1 MLCLNP
7 FFIKFIIAAL
17 GCLSML
23 SLSYAQSITFSH
35 LTVEDGLSNND
46 VNTLIQDKTGFIWFG
61 TEDGLNRY
69 DGYKFKVFRNDPS
82 DSNSI
87 SDNTIWAILEDSQGY
102 LWVGTKNGILNMFN
116 PLTEKFSHWIL
127 SDIEVN
133 NSSITTLYED
143 SKGNIWIGTR
153 TRGVYKLN
161 PVTRKIINWNRTI
174 DSLSTSL
181 SSQSVRTITEDS
193 FGSIIIGTYFGMNKF
208 NPDVQFTGFDKYF
221 SENNEPNSLSNSQ
234 IYNISKSTTDPNIF
248 WIGTPSGLSK
258 FNSSDNSF
266 IRIDIPNP
274 DKLQFGTG
282 ASTVIEEMVDGE
294 NILWIDTYSGLIRMN
309 LNTGVWTRFVQND
322 SNPHSLVD
330 NQINKMIKDRS
341 GVIWLAT
348 ENGISHFS
356 QSSSKFNSFFNK
368 DFEFY
373 QNAVEGKKNLKAI
386 VQNEKENVWL
396 GFENGIVSIS
406 NSGKI
411 KEANKIKQLDKLNVW
426 SLVEENNSLWI
437 GTFGQ
442 GLKRFDLKSGKIED
456 WSLIYSL
463 KNTKTV
469 PFIKSLFLDN
479 KNNLWI
485 GYWGSGIGRL
495 NPSSGE
501 YYIWNH
507 IPDNNYSIS
516 SGDVWTIKE
525 DDYGRIWI
533 GTSGGGLNLLL
544 KEDEVKFRHWKQS
557 ADSKQSLSSNNIY
570 SICIS
575 EQHNET
581 NNSETLLWIGTSN
594 GLNKFV
600 IKNKQHNLYDFDWEI
615 KTYNMNNGLNDNNIN
630 SILEDE
636 NGNLWLGTGSGITY
650 FNVSDESFTNFS
662 TADGLLGTMMN
673 PESSLKLKSGL
684 MLFGCAAGLN
694 IFDLAKIKLSA
705 YKPSVVITDF
715 QIFNRSIKIGNDSPL
730 RQNIV
735 HTRELILDYNQ
746 DVFSFEFSALDFNSP
761 QSIQYAYMMEGF
773 DSDWTESGNRRYATY
788 TNLDPGIYNFKVKS
802 TNADGIWNDDPASLR
817 VIINPPWWAT
827 PWAYGVYTVLII
839 LGLLAIRRFEMNRTK
854 LRNELRLSEY
864 EVKQKSQLEEMKSR
878 FFANL
883 SHEFR
888 TPLMLIKGP
897 LENIKNINVNKNISD
912 DVDLIDRNSLKLQKL
927 IDELLELSQL
937 ESASISVKAEK
948 ENVILLLKGIVSAF
962 ESIAAERKIRL
973 IFNPDTNSI
982 ITWIDIDKFEK
993 IINNLLSNAVKF
1005 TPPEGKIEVM
1015 IYTVNENEKDL
1026 AVLIIRDNGTG
1037 IPEDKLENIF
1047 DRFYQ
1052 VDDSSQR
1059 AYGGSGIGLALV
1071 KEFVDLHKW
1080 NIAVESRYGKGTQFK
1095 IKIPLW
1101 DDYLNEDEKVN
1112 YKLSNASATKNFNNG
1127 SKKILP
1133 QYHNVEPIKK
1143 NLINGNDK
1151 PYVLIVDDSDDVRLY
1166 LKKLLEVEY
1175 KIVEAVNGSEG
1186 IKSAI
1191 EFNPDLIISDVM
1203 MPSMDGFEFCRQIK
1217 SDWHTSDIPII
1228 LLTAKASF
1236 ESKLEGLEIG
1246 ADDYLTKP
1254 FESRELFVR
1263 IKNLLEQRKRIRE
1276 KFSKDDKVVPESVK
1290 LNKVDD
1296 EFIKKAIDLVNHNLD
1311 KTNFNTDHL
1320 AKELFLSRSQLHRK
1334 MISITGQAPGEF
1346 IRTIKLKRAADMLLE
1361 KKLSV
1366 TQVAYEIGFSSPAQ
1380 FTRAFIK
1387 QFNCYPSEYSAR
1399 NQN

>member
-1 MLCLNP
+1 MLCLSP
-7 FFIKFIIAAL
+7 FFIKLIITAL
-17 GCLSML
+17 VCLSL
-23 SLSYAQSITFSH
+23 FISSYAQSITFSH

-46 VNTLIQDKTGFIWFG
+46 ANTLIQDKTGFIWFG

-69 DGYKFKVFRNDPS
+69 DGYKFKVFRNDPA

-87 SDNTIWAILEDSQGY
+87 SDNAIWALLEDSKGY
-102 LWVGTKNGILNMFN
+102 IWVGTKDGILNRFD
-116 PLTEKFSHWIL
+116 PLTEKFSQWML
-127 SDIEVN
+127 SKIKTN
-133 NSSITTLYED
+133 NSSITALYED

-161 PVTRKIINWNRTI
+161 PVTGEIINWDRTN
-174 DSLSTSL
+174 DSLKTSL
-181 SSQSVRTITEDS
+181 SSQSVRTITED
-193 FGSIIIGTYFGMNKF
+193 GSGNIIIGTYFGMNKF
-208 NPDVQFTGFDKYF
+208 NPDLQFTGFDKFF
-221 SENNEPNSLSNSQ
+221 SKKDDPNSLSNSQ
-234 IYNISKSTTDPNIF
+234 IYNISKSKTEPDIF
-248 WIGTPSGLSK
+248 WIGTPSGLTK
-258 FNSSDNSF
+258 YNSSDNSF

-282 ASTVIEEMVDGE
+282 ASTVIEEVINGE
-294 NILWIDTYSGLIRMN
+294 HLLWIDTYSGLIRMN
-309 LNTGVWTRFVQND
+309 LNSGIWTRFVQND
-322 SNPHSLVD
+322 NNPHSLVD

-356 QSSSKFNSFFNK
+356 RSSSKFNSFFNK

-373 QNAVEGKKNLKAI
+373 QKAVEGKKNLKAI
-386 VQNEKENVWL
+386 AKNENENVWF
-396 GFENGIVSIS
+396 GFENGIVSTS

-411 KEANKIKQLDKLNVW
+411 KKAGNIKLLDNINVW
-426 SLVEENNSLWI
+426 SMVEENNSLWI

-442 GLKRFDLKSGKIED
+442 GLKRYDLKTGEIEN

-463 KNTKTV
+463 TNTKTV
-469 PFIKSLFLDN
+469 PFVKSLFLDS

-507 IPDNNYSIS
+507 IPASKNSLS

-525 DDYGRIWI
+525 DSYGRIWI
-533 GTSGGGLNLLL
+533 GTSGGGLNLLIN
-544 KEDEVKFRHWKQS
+544 EDEIRFRNWKQS
-557 ADSKQSLSSNNIY
+557 ADSKQSLSSNTIY

-575 EQHNET
+575 VQSNEI

-594 GLNKFV
+594 GLNKFI
-600 IKNKQHNLYDFDWEI
+600 IKNNPQNLYDFDWEI
-615 KTYNMNNGLNDNNIN
+615 KTYNMIHGLNDNNIN
-630 SILEDE
+630 SILEDD

-662 TADGLLGTMMN
+662 ASDGLKGSMMN
-673 PESSLKLKSGL
+673 PESSLKLKNGL
-684 MLFGCAAGLN
+684 MLFGSATGLN
-694 IFDLAKIKLSA
+694 IFDPAKIKLSV
-705 YKPSVVITDF
+705 YKPTVVITDF
-715 QIFNRSIKIGNDSPL
+715 QIFNRSIKISYDSPL
-730 RQNIV
+730 RQSIAY
-735 HTRELILDYNQ
+735 TKELSLAYNQ

-761 QSIQYAYMMEGF
+761 QSIQYAYKMEGF

-788 TNLDPGIYNFKVKS
+788 TNLDPGIYNFKIKS
-802 TNADGIWNDDPASLR
+802 TNADGIWNDDAVSLR
-817 VIINPPWWAT
+817 IIINPPWWAT
-827 PWAYGVYTVLII
+827 LWAYGLYTLLII
-839 LGLLAIRRFEMNRTK
+839 FGLLAIRRFEMNRTK
-854 LRNELRLSEY
+854 LRNELRLSEF
-864 EVKQKSQLEEMKSR
+864 EAKQKTQLEEMKSR

-897 LENIKNINVNKNISD
+897 LENLKNININKNISD
-912 DVDLIDRNSLKLQKL
+912 DVELIDRNSLKLQKL

-937 ESASISVKAEK
+937 ESASIPVKAEK
-948 ENVILLLKGIVSAF
+948 ENVILLLKGIVSSF
-962 ESIAAERKIRL
+962 ESIAAERKINL
-973 IFNPDTNSI
+973 VFNPDADSI

-1005 TPPEGKIEVM
+1005 TPPEGKIEVV
-1015 IYTVNENEKDL
+1015 IYTAIENDKDL
-1026 AVLIIRDNGTG
+1026 AELIIRDNGTG

-1059 AYGGSGIGLALV
+1059 TYGGSGIGLALV

-1080 NIAVESRYGKGTQFK
+1080 NISVESQYGKGTQFK

-1112 YKLSNASATKNFNNG
+1112 YKLSNYSVAENLNNS
-1127 SKKILP
+1127 SKKILAKH
-1133 QYHNVEPIKK
+1133 YNIEPIKK
-1143 NLINGNDK
+1143 NSFDENDK
-1151 PYVLIVDDSDDVRLY
+1151 PFVLIVDDSDDVRLY
-1166 LKKLLEVEY
+1166 LKKILEIEF
-1175 KIVEAVNGSEG
+1175 KIAEAVNGSEG

-1191 EFNPDLIISDVM
+1191 EINPDLIISDVM

-1246 ADDYLTKP
+1246 ADEYLTKP
-1254 FESRELFVR
+1254 FETRELFVR

-1276 KFSKDDKVVPESVK
+1276 KYSKDINLIPPTPL
-1290 LNKVDD
+1290 LNDAD
-1296 EFIKKAIDLVNHNLD
+1296 QEFISKAYQLIEANLD
-1311 KTNFNTDHL
+1311 KTNFNTENL

-1334 MISITGQAPGEF
+1334 MSSITGQAPGEL
-1346 IRTIKLKRAADMLLE
+1346 IRTIKLKRAADLLLE
-1361 KKLSV
+1361 NKLSV

-1380 FTRAFIK
+1380 FTRAFSK

-1399 NQN
+1399 NQK